1 MLFSGHIVGRRC
13 FWNGPHS
20 SQGFRPLP
28 LSIIWP
34 SNFVYWNILK
44 PSPQYS
50 RFPLLNIF
58 SHIQPTPHTFCSQG
72 YVDHLIGLGLFHF
85 IVSQGG
91 EFLTAPPSFCQV
103 LNPTPTFLEHVWHS
117 SYVMLFYRSLC
128 PSPFSNLHNPAPI
141 PHGVLFGN
149 YSFIFHHSQL
159 KLYRHVQNDLAA
171 NNINFSKMG
180 SKSFH

>member
-91 EFLTAPPSFCQV
+91 WIFNCPSLFLPSAEPNPYISGTRMTFVICDVILSFLMSLPFFKFTQPGP
-103 LNPTPTFLEHVWHS
+103 NPTWCFIDPFW
-117 SYVMLFYRSLC
+117 MLPDMLQNSL
-128 PSPFSNLHNPAPI
+128 HWIA
-141 PHGVLFGN
+141 
-149 YSFIFHHSQL
+149 L
-159 KLYRHVQNDLAA
+159 KLGTRELLIH
-171 NNINFSKMG
+171 FS
-180 SKSFH
+180 S